1 MMQSNTMSRT
11 IHRKPIRFKPSTI
24 GIYTALIFYTL
35 YTIYPIFLMVV
46 TALKTNKEIFTNP
59 AGFPKNATFS
69 GFVTLFHKQNF
80 ALFFGNSF
88 FVTVTSILILLLV
101 SLLLSYA
108 LSRYTNKV
116 SRMIYFYFL
125 AGMMIPLRL
134 GLLSLNDLIYKLGL
148 VDSLW
153 GLILIYSTMEI
164 PFTMLILTGFIK
176 MIPNA
181 LEESAFIDGANMIT
195 ILIRIVIPLIK
206 PAIATVLIYN
216 FVPIWNDV
224 FYPLIFI
231 KTPERRPLMLA
242 VTMFFGQYSTNWNLV
257 FSALSVACL
266 PVMLIYI
273 FGSKFLIKGL
283 MAGSIKG

>member
-1 MMQSNTMSRT
+1 MMRGNGMSEKIKT
-11 IHRKPIRFKPSTI
+11 KPIRFNPKMI
-24 GIYTALIFYTL
+24 GIYAVLIFYTL

-59 AGFPKNATFS
+59 AGLPINVTFS
-69 GFVTLFHKQNF
+69 GFETLFKKQNF
-80 ALFFGNSF
+80 AIYFGNSF
-88 FVTVTSILILLLV
+88 FVTIISVLILLTV

-108 LSRYTNKV
+108 LSRYTSKI
-116 SRMIYFYFL
+116 SKIMYFYFL

-148 VDSLW
+148 IDNLW

-181 LEESAFIDGANMIT
+181 LEESAFIDGANTWT
-195 ILIRIVIPLIK
+195 ILTKIIIPLIK
-206 PAIATVLIYN
+206 PAIATVLVYN

-224 FYPLIFI
+224 FFPLIFI
-231 KTPERRPLMLA
+231 KTPSKRPLMLA

-257 FSALSVACL
+257 FSALSLACL
-266 PVMLIYI
+266 PVIIIYI
-273 FGSKFLIKGL
+273 CGSKFLIKGL
-283 MAGSIKG
+283 MAGSVKG